1 MVCARK
7 SWSAGAAFRG
17 DWSLR
22 EVMLVGAEATDLQ
35 ETRPVGRSF
44 SSDMAVV
51 NHYCRACQPRKPSNT
66 FTVLMPTSATA

>member
-1 MVCARK
+1 
-7 SWSAGAAFRG
+7 
-17 DWSLR
+17 
-22 EVMLVGAEATDLQ
+22 MLVGAEATDLQ